1 MINVMGEKHKRQM
14 VNFVINNR
22 FVIVYNALDVYW
34 KYIVKGP
41 VI

>member
-22 FVIVYNALDVYW
+22 FVIVYNALDVY
-34 KYIVKGP
+34 
-41 VI
+41 